1 MLVVP
6 PDRLPAKTWPLREV
20 NGDKLFVTYDPEDD
34 APLALEVAYGLA
46 RARVLMRRGEAGGLD
61 TDALRAEVERTQQA
75 MEDVRRVKSQLT
87 GATSSI
93 EQARSILDAMASG
106 VRAHLTQID
115 ALLDAAEAV

>member
-1 MLVVP
+1 
-6 PDRLPAKTWPLREV
+6 
-20 NGDKLFVTYDPEDD
+20 
-34 APLALEVAYGLA
+34 
-46 RARVLMRRGEAGGLD
+46 
-61 TDALRAEVERTQQA
+61 

-115 ALLDAAEAV
+115 ALLDAAEAA